1 MLQPRIRSAQPLA
14 QRSAPHRAADLC
26 SLPPRPRRLSFPGK
40 AVGVSVGGGAASPAA
55 AAAAA
60 PAKPAAKAAAGSDSD
75 EELDLFGDSTPEE
88 QAAAAERAKVVAAA
102 KARSAEKALLSKSM
116 IILDV
121 KPWDDETDM
130 ALLEKHVR
138 SIVKDGLLWGTSKLV
153 PVGFGIKKLQITAVI
168 EDNKVPSFDEIIED
182 HIVCDGENEWVQ
194 SCDIAVR
201 VFLWRLRT
209 PARVLT
215 CARLFPPAGLQQA
228 VEGGNR
234 NGMIGGVMNHLTR
247 ALSWL
252 LRVGCTRWASVLAS
266 LRCHQVCDSSGSSS
280 RSPCATPSA
289 GGSGSGAARARTR
302 RQVPSRARSAQPAT
316 AVAAA
321 TPNA

>member
-1 MLQPRIRSAQPLA
+1 MPRPRIRTAQAVA
-14 QRSAPHRAADLC
+14 QRSAPHRAADPRSLPC
-26 SLPPRPRRLSFPGK
+26 SLCRLSFPGK

-55 AAAAA
+55 AAAAG
-60 PAKPAAKAAAGSDSD
+60 PAKAAAKPAAGSDSD
-75 EELDLFGDSTPEE
+75 EELDLFGDATPEE

-201 VFLWRLRT
+201 GLVSRLR
-209 PARVLT
+209 PPPRVLT
-215 CARLFPPAGLQQA
+215 WVSSRRPSTSCRRS
-228 VEGGNR
+228 R
-234 NGMIGGVMNHLTR
+234 NGAARGVMNDLTLAPCASR
-247 ALSWL
+247 R
-252 LRVGCTRWASVLAS
+252 LRCCCARRAS
-266 LRCHQVCDSSGSSS
+266 LRCRQVCDRSGSSS
-280 RSPCATPSA
+280 RSPGATPSA
-289 GGSGSGAARARTR
+289 GGSGSVAARARTS